1 MRFLPQEY
9 IIVFRGLTSESDA
22 EIAENSHLWMGT
34 SSLSQC
40 HDRSRTVEDG
50 LLQEILRQDM
60 PNDRRTG
67 LLLAGAAFVFWGLT
81 PFYFKALSTVLP
93 METVSHRIIW
103 STPTLALLLLIIN
116 RTFFGKFFNQI
127 KNHGWVLCASA
138 LLLTVNWL
146 TYIYAVV
153 TGRVLEA
160 SLGYFINPLV
170 NVALA
175 AVFLKE
181 HLTRIQKTA
190 VLLAAI
196 AVTQEICRFGQFPT
210 LALIMA
216 GTFGTYGLIRKKAN
230 IGGSEGLFIETVILL
245 PLAVAY
251 LFYLN
256 RQDSLAF
263 MHQGFMIS
271 CLLFSAGLVTALPLV
286 CFISASKKLSYS
298 IIGMMQYIAPTLMGI
313 LGYCVYGEDFPPGRL
328 ITFSLV
334 WFGLLLVL
342 IERFAHMRNRG
353 Y

>member
-1 MRFLPQEY
+1 M
-9 IIVFRGLTSESDA
+9 S
-22 EIAENSHLWMGT
+22 
-34 SSLSQC
+34 
-40 HDRSRTVEDG
+40 
-50 LLQEILRQDM
+50 
-60 PNDRRTG
+60 NDQRTG
-67 LLLAGAAFVFWGLT
+67 FLLAGAAFVFWGLT
-81 PFYFKALSTVLP
+81 PFYFKALSTVSP

-103 STPTLALLLLIIN
+103 STVVLVLLLLIIN
-116 RTFFGKFFNQI
+116 RTFLGEVFNQI
-127 KNHGWVLCASA
+127 KRHGWALLASA

-175 AVFLKE
+175 AVFLSE
-181 HLTRIQKTA
+181 NLTRIQKIA

-216 GTFGTYGLIRKKAN
+216 GTFGIYGLIRKKTN
-230 IGGSEGLFIETVILL
+230 IAGSEGLLIETLIML
-245 PLAVAY
+245 PLAVGY
-251 LFYLN
+251 LFYLARN
-256 RQDSLAF
+256 DRLAF
-263 MHQGFMIS
+263 MHQGVLIS
-271 CLLFSAGLVTALPLV
+271 CLLFSAGLVTTLPLIW
-286 CFISASKKLSYS
+286 FISASKRLNYS

-313 LGYCVYGEDFPPGRL
+313 LGYCIYGEDFPPGRL

-342 IERFAHMRNRG
+342 IEGLERIRSRKH
-353 Y
+353 